1 MNTQSST
8 PAPKGG
14 IGRMIEG
21 CRRRLA
27 KYQSDAGAL
36 DLRSSVSAITRRGLT
51 VLLLLA
57 VSGVGGVLPGAGTV
71 LFRSITIAVLLKVGL
86 AVTVIWILFL
96 AFRQAICVLGHFAR
110 AAFHLQP
117 EETTLD
123 ASALGLAWSV
133 TRLADVCLIYWAFL
147 RAVSPILSAFTTRRW
162 PFLVMDLG
170 SLAVAVVAIVGIFM
184 ATSPLFG
191 KVGDAVAQRVGA
203 EPESDAP
210 QAKCAKCGVLYA
222 GGSRYCAFCG
232 AELPRTAQ
240 NTAPVF

>member
-1 MNTQSST
+1 
-8 PAPKGG
+8 
-14 IGRMIEG
+14 MIEG

-57 VSGVGGVLPGAGTV
+57 VSGVGDVLPGVGTV
-71 LFRSITIAVLLKVGL
+71 LFRSITIAVLLKFGL
-86 AVTVIWILFL
+86 AIAVIWVLFL
-96 AFRQAICVLGHFAR
+96 AFRQAVCALGHFAR
-110 AAFHLQP
+110 EAFHLPP
-117 EETTLD
+117 EATTLD
-123 ASALGLAWSV
+123 ASALELGWSV
-133 TRLADVCLIYWAFL
+133 ALLVYVCLIYWVLL
-147 RAVSPILSAFTTRRW
+147 RAFSPILAAFTTRKW

-203 EPESDAP
+203 EPEADAP

-222 GGSRYCAFCG
+222 GESRYCAFCG
-232 AELPRTAQ
+232 AALPRTPQ
-240 NTAPVF
+240 NTDGLNEMVGPAGVEPATKRL